1 MDANVIAAI
10 KFSHL
15 SIVKSTDVET
25 LKQVRGDHGESY
37 LHLACSGGNEAI
49 TRYLIKILGVNFD
62 LSSIRDNEL
71 MTPLHW
77 ACLEG
82 KHLPI
87 NVILEHATNYSG
99 GVGGGGGGSNSEMI
113 KKIINSSDHRGET
126 PLYLACLNGSINCLK
141 ILLNN
146 PFIDINQQ
154 SKFGDTA
161 LHIAIINNHMGCVEL
176 LIQKGADYNLPNQ
189 NNQTSKQL
197 WSKSPLSINNTYLF
211 YSKNELIEIIE
222 ELNKKINNNNNNV
235 NNYNINN
242 NNNSNNLCKNCNN
255 KDLLSIQDSKKLVCD
270 SIDLFKKQ
278 ILDSFDHQKK

>member
-25 LKQVRGDHGESY
+25 LKQVRGDNGESY

-49 TRYLIKILGVNFD
+49 TRYLIKILGVDFD
-62 LSSIRDNEL
+62 LSTIRDNEL

-87 NVILEHATNYSG
+87 NVILEHAINYNS
-99 GVGGGGGGSNSEMI
+99 SSNINNSEMI
-113 KKIINSSDHRGET
+113 KKIINSRDHRGET
-126 PLYLACLNGSINCLK
+126 PLYLACLIGSINCLK

-161 LHIAIINNHMGCVEL
+161 LHIAIINNHMNCVEL
-176 LIQKGADYNLPNQ
+176 LIQKGADYNLQNQ
-189 NNQTSKQL
+189 NNQTAKQL
-197 WSKSPLSINNTYLF
+197 WIKSPLSINNTYLF

-222 ELNKKINNNNNNV
+222 ELNKKINNHSHNHNHINNS
-235 NNYNINN
+235 INN
-242 NNNSNNLCKNCNN
+242 NNNICKNCNN
-255 KDLLSIQDSKKLVCD
+255 NKDLISIQDSKKLVIE
-270 SIDLFKKQ
+270 SIELFKKQ
-278 ILDSFDHQKK
+278 ILDTFDHQKK

>member
-15 SIVKSTDVET
+15 PIVKSSNIET
-25 LKQVRGDHGESY
+25 LKKVRGDHGESY

-49 TRYLIKILGVNFD
+49 TRYLIKILGADFD
-62 LSSIRDNEL
+62 LSTIRDNEL

-87 NVILEHATNYSG
+87 NVILEHATNYSSNNTNG
-99 GVGGGGGGSNSEMI
+99 NSEII

-161 LHIAIINNHMGCVEL
+161 LHIAIINNHMNCVEL

-189 NNQTSKQL
+189 NNQTAKHL
-197 WSKSPLSINNTYLF
+197 WLKSPLSINNTYLF

-222 ELNKKINNNNNNV
+222 ELNKKINNNNNNSS
-235 NNYNINN
+235 NN
-242 NNNSNNLCKNCNN
+242 NNNNICKNCYNN
-255 KDLLSIQDSKKLVCD
+255 KDLISIQESKKLVCD

-278 ILDSFDHQKK
+278 ILDSFDHKK